1 MITTLA
7 STPPKL
13 ERPKTLPNN
22 ISLKQRINPS
32 QIIKSSLTMTK
43 YGGNIS
49 FDMDLMRVVVS

>member
-1 MITTLA
+1 MITAFA

-13 ERPKTLPNN
+13 EWPKTFPNN

-49 FDMDLMRVVVS
+49 FDTYLMSVVIS